1 MWVKGEVMA
10 CCHSSDSSIKDTL
23 MNNHRTRSKPTSK
36 VIKKTTA
43 QEADDQ
49 KAAGQERPIKETTV
63 KDKVISQRFPI
74 VGIGASAGGL
84 EALEQFFRLMP
95 ASSGVAFVV
104 VPHLAPD
111 HASLLTEILQRSTEM
126 SVQEAKDQAPVE
138 PNCIYIIPPNRDM
151 KISHGILQVSVPAEP
166 HAQRLPIDMFLRSL
180 AEDQAEHAIGV
191 ILSGTGYDGTQGFRA
206 INDVGGTTIAQEPA
220 TAKFD
225 GMPTSA
231 INAGHADHVLTVEN
245 MVGLIL
251 SDKPSHGVKIK
262 KTKTPSSLNSI
273 TQILEQ
279 LRIATGLDFSLYK
292 KSTIGRRIERRM
304 VKNNIEEIDL
314 YSRYLKE
321 NPAETTVLF
330 KELLINVTNFFRDP
344 EAFEVMEKV
353 ILPKLCKHKPDDY
366 VFRVW
371 VPACASGE
379 EAYSIAILLCELME
393 KTKQKFQVQIYSTDL
408 DDDAIATARAA
419 IYPNSISLDV
429 SPERLRNYFV
439 KHDAGYRIKKEV
451 REMVVFAIQNI
462 IKDPP
467 FTKLDLISCR
477 NVMIYMES
485 SLQNRLIP
493 MFHYALKPDGVLF
506 LSPSESIG
514 NHTELFSPIDRKWK
528 FYHAINNKTSIQP
541 MMDSPFIWADKK
553 IHQVTEDTVTK
564 TKATNFAELS
574 RKLLIQYFAPAS
586 IITNLKGDILFI
598 HGETGRYLRPAP
610 GHASLNI
617 IEMAREGLEV
627 ELRNAI
633 NAMAK
638 GSPIVKAEIQ
648 YKFNEEP
655 ATVSLCV
662 RQLPVFDDN
671 EELLLVSFQDI
682 EVIASKAKRKVAAK
696 PADIARIEDLEHEL
710 SYTKENLYATIEEQQ
725 AANEELKSTN
735 EELQSTNEEL
745 QSVNEELETSKEELQ
760 SVNEELI
767 TVNSELQ
774 AKIEHLA
781 TAQNDMKNLHDNINI
796 ATIFLDTSMLIRRFT
811 RDASKIY
818 RLVASD
824 VGRLLADIKSDL
836 IDEDILTQAEHVLE
850 TLIPIEREVCTNKDD
865 WYLLRIQPYRTLDNV
880 IDGVVMTFTDITSRI
895 KAEDLVKEARELA
908 ESIVNTI
915 REPILVLNN
924 KLKIISTN
932 SAFCKLFHV
941 TIKDTV
947 GHKIYHLGNHQWD
960 IPVLRKL
967 LETILPQEQVLNDYL
982 VEHDFPRIG
991 RRKILLNGRCI
1002 VNKSGDPS
1010 LILLAMIEVK

>member
-1 MWVKGEVMA
+1 
-10 CCHSSDSSIKDTL
+10 
-23 MNNHRTRSKPTSK
+23 MNDQRTQLPAMSKSLD
-36 VIKKTTA
+36 KTTSP
-43 QEADDQ
+43 E
-49 KAAGQERPIKETTV
+49 KAILK
-63 KDKVISQRFPI
+63 KFPI
-74 VGIGASAGGL
+74 IGIGASAGGL
-84 EALEQFFRLMP
+84 EALEEFLRIMP
-95 ASSGVAFVV
+95 ANSGAAFVV
-104 VPHLAPD
+104 ITHLAPD
-111 HASLLTEILQRSTEM
+111 HASLLTEILQRTTEM
-126 SVQEAKDQAPVE
+126 SVQEAKDQILVE
-138 PNCIYIIPPNRDM
+138 PNCLYIIPPNRDM
-151 KISHGILQVSVPAEP
+151 KISHGALEVSTPVEP
-166 HAQRLPIDMFLRSL
+166 HAQRLPIDMFFGSL
-180 AEDQAEHAIGV
+180 AKDQAENAIGI

-206 INDVGGTTIAQEPA
+206 ISDAGGTTIAQAPD

-231 INAGHADHVLTVEN
+231 INAGHAEHVFTVEK
-245 MVGLIL
+245 MVEFIL
-251 SDKPSHGVKIK
+251 SDKPLHDIK
-262 KTKTPSSLNSI
+262 NHKSKTPSTLNSI

-279 LRIATGLDFSLYK
+279 LRVATGLDFSLYK

-304 VKNNIEEIDL
+304 VKHNIEDIDL

-321 NPAETTVLF
+321 NPAEITVLF

-344 EAFEVMEKV
+344 EAFHVMEKE
-353 ILPKLCKHKPDDY
+353 ILPKLCKHKSNDY

-393 KTKQKFQVQIYSTDL
+393 KTKQQFQVQIYSTDL
-408 DDDAIATARAA
+408 DDDAIATARAG
-419 IYPNSISLDV
+419 IYPSSISLDV
-429 SPERLRNYFV
+429 STERLSNYFV
-439 KHDAGYRIKKEV
+439 KHTAGYRIKQEV
-451 REMVVFAIQNI
+451 RKMVVFAIQNI

-485 SLQNRLIP
+485 ALQNRLIP
-493 MFHYALKPDGVLF
+493 MFHYALKPDGILL

-514 NHTELFSPIDRKWK
+514 NHTELFSPVDRKWK
-528 FYHAINNKTSIQP
+528 FYHAINTKTSTQP
-541 MMDSPFIWADKK
+541 MMNSPFIWADKNK
-553 IHQVTEDTVTK
+553 HQAPEGIMTK
-564 TKATNFAELS
+564 TKETNFADLS

-586 IITNLKGDILFI
+586 IITNLKGDILYI
-598 HGETGRYLRPAP
+598 HGETGQYLRPAP

-617 IEMAREGLEV
+617 IEMARDGLEV

-638 GSPIVKAEIQ
+638 GSAIFKTEIQ
-648 YKFNEEP
+648 YKINDKP

-662 RQLPVFDDN
+662 RQLPAFDGN
-671 EELLLVSFQDI
+671 EGLLLVSFQDI
-682 EVIASKAKRKVAAK
+682 EVIASKTKRKVAAK
-696 PADIARIEDLEHEL
+696 PTDIARIEDLEHEL

-725 AANEELKSTN
+725 AANEEFKSTN

-774 AKIEHLA
+774 SKIEHLA
-781 TAQNDMKNLHDNINI
+781 STQNDMKNLHDNINI

-850 TLIPIEREVCTNKDD
+850 TLIPIEREVCTNKND

-895 KAEDLVKEARELA
+895 KTEELATEARELA

-915 REPILVLNN
+915 REPILVLNS
-924 KLKIISTN
+924 KLKVISTN
-932 SAFCKLFHV
+932 NAFCQLFNV
-941 TIKDTV
+941 TIKQTV
-947 GHKIYHLGNHQWD
+947 GQKIYDLGNHQWD
-960 IPVLRKL
+960 IPALRKL

-982 VEHDFPRIG
+982 VEHDFPGIG
-991 RRKILLNGRCI
+991 RRKILLNARCI
-1002 VNKSGDPS
+1002 INKSGEPS

>member
-1 MWVKGEVMA
+1 M
-10 CCHSSDSSIKDTL
+10 S
-23 MNNHRTRSKPTSK
+23 NQRTPQQPASKSLEKMTHIEK
-36 VIKKTTA
+36 AILKKL
-43 QEADDQ
+43 
-49 KAAGQERPIKETTV
+49 PI
-63 KDKVISQRFPI
+63 I
-74 VGIGASAGGL
+74 GIGASAGGL
-84 EALEQFFRLMP
+84 EALEKFFRLIP
-95 ASSGVAFVV
+95 ARSGAAYVL

-111 HASLLTEILQRSTEM
+111 HASLLTEILQRTTEM
-126 SVQEAKDQAPVE
+126 PVIEAQDQVVVKV
-138 PNCIYIIPPNRDM
+138 NCVYIIPPNRDM
-151 KISHGILQVSVPAEP
+151 KIFHGMLQVYAPVEP
-166 HAQRLPIDMFLRSL
+166 HAQRLPIDMFLCSL
-180 AEDQAEHAIGV
+180 AEDQKKNAIGI
-191 ILSGTGYDGTQGFRA
+191 ILSGTGSDGTQGFRA
-206 INDVGGTTIAQEPA
+206 INDAGGITIAQEPA

-225 GMPTSA
+225 GMPSSA
-231 INAGHADHVLTVEN
+231 INAGHADYVFTVEKMVEFILSEKPQHVLDAQKNKSPSTHSTV
-245 MVGLIL
+245 
-251 SDKPSHGVKIK
+251 
-262 KTKTPSSLNSI
+262 

-279 LRIATGLDFSLYK
+279 LRSVTGVDFTLYK
-292 KSTIGRRIERRM
+292 RSTIGRRIERRM
-304 VKNNIEEIDL
+304 VKHNIEDILL

-321 NPAETTVLF
+321 NPAEIKVLF

-344 EAFEVMEKV
+344 EAFEVLEKL
-353 ILPKLCKHKPDDY
+353 ILPKLCKDKPDDY

-379 EAYSIAILLCELME
+379 EAYSIAILLCELMN
-393 KTKQKFQVQIYSTDL
+393 KTKQQFQVQIYSTDL

-419 IYPNSISLDV
+419 IYPASISLDV
-429 SPERLRNYFV
+429 SPERLHNFFQ
-439 KHDAGYRIKKEV
+439 KHEAGYRIKKEV
-451 REMVVFAIQNI
+451 REMVVFAIQDV

-467 FTKLDLISCR
+467 FTRMDLISCR
-477 NVMIYMES
+477 NLMIYMETA
-485 SLQNRLIP
+485 LQSRLIP
-493 MFHYALKPDGVLF
+493 MFHYALKSEGVLF

-528 FYHAINNKTSIQP
+528 FYHAINRKTSTHHMIN
-541 MMDSPFIWADKK
+541 SPFMWADKNH
-553 IHQVTEDTVTK
+553 HQAPEQVMAK
-564 TKATNFAELS
+564 TKEIDFAELS
-574 RKLLIQYFAPAS
+574 RKLLIKYFAPAS
-586 IITNLKGDILFI
+586 IITNVKGDIVYV
-598 HGETGRYLRPAP
+598 HGETGKYLRPAP

-617 IEMAREGLEV
+617 IEMARDGLEV
-627 ELRNAI
+627 ELRNGI
-633 NAMAK
+633 HAMAK
-638 GSPIVKAEIQ
+638 GTAIYKTQIQ
-648 YKFNEEP
+648 YKFNDEP

-662 RQLPVFDDN
+662 RQLPVVDSNDG
-671 EELLLVSFQDI
+671 LLLVSFEDVA
-682 EVIASKAKRKVAAK
+682 VIASKSKRKPAAK

-725 AANEELKSTN
+725 AANEEFKSTN

-781 TAQNDMKNLHDNINI
+781 SAQNDIKNLHDNINI

-824 VGRLLADIKSDL
+824 VGRLLADIKCDL
-836 IDEDILTQAEHVLE
+836 VDEDILAQAESVLE
-850 TLIPIEREVCTNKDD
+850 TLIPVEREVCSNKGD

-895 KAEDLVKEARELA
+895 NTEELVKEARELA

-915 REPILVLNN
+915 REPILVLNS
-924 KLKIISTN
+924 KLKVISTN
-932 SAFCKLFHV
+932 KAFCDLFHV

-947 GHKIYHLGNHQWD
+947 GHKVYELGNHQWD
-960 IPVLRKL
+960 IPALRKL

-982 VEHDFPRIG
+982 VEHNFPGIG

-1002 VNKSGDPS
+1002 VNKSGEPS

>member
-1 MWVKGEVMA
+1 
-10 CCHSSDSSIKDTL
+10 
-23 MNNHRTRSKPTSK
+23 
-36 VIKKTTA
+36 
-43 QEADDQ
+43 
-49 KAAGQERPIKETTV
+49 
-63 KDKVISQRFPI
+63 
-74 VGIGASAGGL
+74 
-84 EALEQFFRLMP
+84 
-95 ASSGVAFVV
+95 
-104 VPHLAPD
+104 
-111 HASLLTEILQRSTEM
+111 
-126 SVQEAKDQAPVE
+126 
-138 PNCIYIIPPNRDM
+138 
-151 KISHGILQVSVPAEP
+151 
-166 HAQRLPIDMFLRSL
+166 MFLRSL
-180 AEDQAEHAIGV
+180 AEDQAENAIGI

-206 INDVGGTTIAQEPA
+206 INDAGGTTIAQEPS

-231 INAGHADHVLTVEN
+231 INVGHADHVFTVQK
-245 MVGLIL
+245 MVEFIL
-251 SDKPSHGVKIK
+251 SDKSLHAL
-262 KTKTPSSLNSI
+262 KTTKPKTPSTLNTI
-273 TQILEQ
+273 AQILEQ
-279 LRIATGLDFSLYK
+279 LRAATGLDFSLYK

-304 VKNNIEEIDL
+304 VKHNIEDINL

-321 NPAETTVLF
+321 NPAEITVLF

-353 ILPKLCKHKPDDY
+353 VLPHLCKSKSNNY

-379 EAYSIAILLCELME
+379 EAYSIAMLLCELMDR
-393 KTKQKFQVQIYSTDL
+393 TKQQFQVQIYSTDL

-419 IYPNSISLDV
+419 IYPASISLDV
-429 SPERLRNYFV
+429 SPERLHKFFV

-477 NVMIYMES
+477 NLMIYMETT
-485 SLQNRLIP
+485 LQNRLIP
-493 MFHYALKPDGVLF
+493 MFHYALKPEGVVF

-528 FYHAINNKTSIQP
+528 FYHAINSNTPTQP
-541 MMDSPFIWADKK
+541 MMNSPFIWADKNN
-553 IHQVTEDTVTK
+553 HQATEEIMTK
-564 TKATNFAELS
+564 TKVTNFSELS

-586 IITNLKGDILFI
+586 IITNLKGDILYI
-598 HGETGRYLRPAP
+598 HGETGKYLRPAP

-617 IEMAREGLEV
+617 IEMARDGLEV
-627 ELRNAI
+627 EIRNGI
-633 NAMAK
+633 HAMAK
-638 GSPIVKAEIQ
+638 GTPIVKTDIQ
-648 YKFNEEP
+648 YKFNNEP

-662 RQLPVFDDN
+662 RQLPAQDGN
-671 EELLLVSFQDI
+671 EGLLLVSFEDI
-682 EVIASKAKRKVAAK
+682 PAKVSKAKRKTTTK
-696 PADIARIEDLEHEL
+696 PADVARIEDLEHEL

-725 AANEELKSTN
+725 AANEEFKSTN

-781 TAQNDMKNLHDNINI
+781 STQNDMKNLHDNINI
-796 ATIFLDTSMLIRRFT
+796 ATIFLDTGMLIRRFT

-824 VGRLLADIKSDL
+824 VGRLLTDIKSDL
-836 IDEDILTQAEHVLE
+836 VDEDMLLQAEHVLD

-880 IDGVVMTFTDITSRI
+880 IDGVVMTFTDITSRV
-895 KAEDLVKEARELA
+895 KTEELMKEARELA

-915 REPILVLNN
+915 REPILVLNS
-924 KLKIISTN
+924 KLKVISTN
-932 SAFCKLFHV
+932 KAFCQLFHV

-947 GHKIYHLGNHQWD
+947 GHKIYELGNHQWD
-960 IPVLRKL
+960 IPALRKL
-967 LETILPQEQVLNDYL
+967 LETILPQEQILNDYL
-982 VEHDFPRIG
+982 VEHDFPGIG
-991 RRKILLNGRCI
+991 RRKILLNGRFI
-1002 VNKSGDPS
+1002 ANKSGEPS

>member
-1 MWVKGEVMA
+1 
-10 CCHSSDSSIKDTL
+10 
-23 MNNHRTRSKPTSK
+23 MNNHRTRSDPTSK
-36 VIKKTTA
+36 AIKKTTA
-43 QEADDQ
+43 QEKTA
-49 KAAGQERPIKETTV
+49 
-63 KDKVISQRFPI
+63 KDKVISERFPI
-74 VGIGASAGGL
+74 IGIGASAGGL

-95 ASSGVAFVV
+95 ASSDAAFVV
-104 VPHLAPD
+104 VTHLAPD

-126 SVQEAKDQAPVE
+126 SVQEATDQAPVE

-151 KISHGILQVSVPAEP
+151 KISHGMLQVSPPTEP

-180 AEDQAEHAIGV
+180 AEDQAKNAIGV
-191 ILSGTGYDGTQGFRA
+191 ILSGTGSDGTQGFRA
-206 INDVGGTTIAQEPA
+206 INDAGGTTIAQDPA

-231 INAGHADHVLTVEN
+231 INAGHADHVLTVEK
-245 MVGLIL
+245 MAEFIL
-251 SDKPSHGVKIK
+251 SDKPFHGLKIQ
-262 KTKTPSSLNSI
+262 KTKTPSTLNSI

-279 LRIATGLDFSLYK
+279 LRVATGLDFSLYK

-304 VKNNIEEIDL
+304 VKHNIEEIDL

-321 NPAETTVLF
+321 NPAEITVLF

-393 KTKQKFQVQIYSTDL
+393 KTKQQFHVQIYSTDL

-419 IYPNSISLDV
+419 IYPDSISLDV
-429 SPERLRNYFV
+429 NPERLRNYFV

-451 REMVVFAIQNI
+451 REMVIFAIQNI

-485 SLQNRLIP
+485 ALQNRLIP

-514 NHTELFSPIDRKWK
+514 NHTNLFSPINRKWK
-528 FYHAINNKTSIQP
+528 FYHAINSKSSTHLLMNNP
-541 MMDSPFIWADKK
+541 YIWTDKK
-553 IHQVTEDTVTK
+553 NYQIPEEIMIK
-564 TKATNFAELS
+564 TKETNFAELS
-574 RKLLIQYFAPAS
+574 RKLLIKYFAPAS
-586 IITNLKGDILFI
+586 IITNLKGDILYI
-598 HGETGRYLRPAP
+598 HGETDKYLRPAP

-617 IEMAREGLEV
+617 IEMARDGLEV

-633 NAMAK
+633 HAMAK
-638 GSPIVKAEIQ
+638 DLPVVKTEVH
-648 YKFNEEP
+648 YKLNDEP
-655 ATVSLCV
+655 AKVSLCV
-662 RQLPVFDDN
+662 RQLPVLDDK
-671 EELLLVSFQDI
+671 EGLLLVSFQDI

-725 AANEELKSTN
+725 AANEEFKSTN

-774 AKIEHLA
+774 EKIEHLA
-781 TAQNDMKNLHDNINI
+781 TTQNDMKNLHDNINI
-796 ATIFLDTSMLIRRFT
+796 ATIFLDTRMLIRRFS

-818 RLVASD
+818 RLVETD

-836 IDEDILTQAEHVLE
+836 MDESILTQAEHVLE
-850 TLIPIEREVCTNKDD
+850 TLVPIQREVCTNKDN
-865 WYLLRIQPYRTLDNV
+865 WYLMRIQPYRTLDNV
-880 IDGVVMTFTDITSRI
+880 IDGVVITFTDITSRV

-908 ESIVNTI
+908 ENIVNTI

-932 SAFCKLFHV
+932 NAFCKLFHV

-947 GHKIYHLGNHQWD
+947 GHKIYDLGNNQWD
-960 IPVLRKL
+960 IPALRKL

-982 VEHDFPRIG
+982 VEHDFPGIG

-1002 VNKSGDPS
+1002 VNKSGEAS
-1010 LILLAMIEVK
+1010 LMLLAMIEVN

>member
-1 MWVKGEVMA
+1 
-10 CCHSSDSSIKDTL
+10 
-23 MNNHRTRSKPTSK
+23 MNDQRTRLLATSNSLDK
-36 VIKKTTA
+36 STDLEKAILKK
-43 QEADDQ
+43 
-49 KAAGQERPIKETTV
+49 
-63 KDKVISQRFPI
+63 FPI

-95 ASSGVAFVV
+95 ANSGAAYVV

-126 SVQEAKDQAPVE
+126 SVQEAKDQILVE

-151 KISHGILQVSVPAEP
+151 KISHGTLQVSTPIEP
-166 HAQRLPIDMFLRSL
+166 HAQRLPIDMFLRAL
-180 AEDQAEHAIGV
+180 AEDQAKNAIGV

-206 INDVGGTTIAQEPA
+206 ISDAGGTTIAQEPS

-225 GMPTSA
+225 GMPNSA
-231 INAGHADHVLTVEN
+231 INAGHADHVLTVEK
-245 MVGLIL
+245 MVEFIL
-251 SDKPSHGVKIK
+251 SDKPLYGIK
-262 KTKTPSSLNSI
+262 TQKNKKPSTLNSI

-279 LRIATGLDFSLYK
+279 LRVATGLDFSLYK

-304 VKNNIEEIDL
+304 IKHNIEEMDL

-321 NPAETTVLF
+321 NPAEITVLF

-353 ILPKLCKHKPDDY
+353 ILPKLCKHKSKDY

-393 KTKQKFQVQIYSTDL
+393 RTKQQFQVQIYSTDL
-408 DDDAIATARAA
+408 DDDAITTARAA

-429 SPERLRNYFV
+429 TPERLRNFFV

-477 NVMIYMES
+477 NVMIYMEPT
-485 SLQNRLIP
+485 LQNRLIP
-493 MFHYALKPDGVLF
+493 MFHYALKPEGVLF

-528 FYHAINNKTSIQP
+528 FYHAINSKTSSLP
-541 MMDSPFIWADKK
+541 MMNSPFIWADKNK
-553 IHQVTEDTVTK
+553 HQAPEEFMKK
-564 TKATNFAELS
+564 TKETNFADLS

-586 IITNLKGDILFI
+586 IITNLKGDILYI
-598 HGETGRYLRPAP
+598 HGETGQYLRPAP
-610 GHASLNI
+610 GHATLNI
-617 IEMAREGLEV
+617 IEMARDGLEL

-638 GSPIVKAEIQ
+638 GSPIIKTEIQ

-662 RQLPVFDDN
+662 RQLPAFDDN
-671 EELLLVSFQDI
+671 EGLLLVSFQDI
-682 EVIASKAKRKVAAK
+682 EVIASKSKSKRKVAPK

-725 AANEELKSTN
+725 AANEEFKSTN

-774 AKIEHLA
+774 TKIEHLA
-781 TAQNDMKNLHDNINI
+781 STQNDMKNLHDNINI
-796 ATIFLDTSMLIRRFT
+796 ATIFLDTGMLIRRFT

-850 TLIPIEREVCTNKDD
+850 TLTPIEREVCTNKDD

-880 IDGVVMTFTDITSRI
+880 IDGVVMTFTDITRRI
-895 KAEDLVKEARELA
+895 KTEDLVKEARELA

-915 REPILVLNN
+915 REPILVLNS

-932 SAFCKLFHV
+932 KAFCQLFNV

-947 GHKIYHLGNHQWD
+947 GHKIYELGNHQWD
-960 IPVLRKL
+960 IPALRKL

-982 VEHDFPRIG
+982 VEHDFPGIG
-991 RRKILLNGRCI
+991 RRKILLNARCI
-1002 VNKSGDPS
+1002 INKSGEPS

>member
-1 MWVKGEVMA
+1 MIRYLRIG
-10 CCHSSDSSIKDTL
+10 SSMKDAS
-23 MNNHRTRSKPTSK
+23 MNDPISRSGLTAKSLGKMTAIEK
-36 VIKKTTA
+36 VVLKKL
-43 QEADDQ
+43 
-49 KAAGQERPIKETTV
+49 
-63 KDKVISQRFPI
+63 PI

-84 EALEQFFRLMP
+84 EALEHFFRLIP
-95 ASSGVAFVV
+95 ANSDHAFVL

-111 HASLLTEILQRSTEM
+111 HASLLTEILQRTTAM
-126 SVQEAKDQAPVE
+126 PVIEAKDQVQVQA
-138 PNCIYIIPPNRDM
+138 NCVYIIPPNRDM
-151 KISHGILQVSVPAEP
+151 KIFHGKLQVSTPVES
-166 HAQRLPIDMFLRSL
+166 HAQRLPVDMFLRSL
-180 AEDQAEHAIGV
+180 AEDQTENAIGI

-206 INDVGGTTIAQEPA
+206 INDAGGTTIAQEPT

-231 INAGHADHVLTVEN
+231 INAGHADHVFTVEK
-245 MVGLIL
+245 MVEFIL
-251 SDKPSHGVKIK
+251 SDKPLHAIK
-262 KTKTPSSLNSI
+262 TTKPKTPSTLNAI
-273 TQILEQ
+273 AQILEQ
-279 LRIATGLDFSLYK
+279 LRAATGLDFSLYK

-304 VKNNIEEIDL
+304 VKHNIEDINL
-314 YSRYLKE
+314 YSRYIKE
-321 NPAETTVLF
+321 NPDEITVLF
-330 KELLINVTNFFRDP
+330 KELLINVTNFFRDQ
-344 EAFEVMEKV
+344 EAFNVMEKV
-353 ILPKLCKHKPDDY
+353 ILPNLCKNKANDY

-379 EAYSIAILLCELME
+379 EAYSIAILLCELMDR
-393 KTKQKFQVQIYSTDL
+393 TKQQFQVQIYSTDL

-419 IYPNSISLDV
+419 IYPANISLDV
-429 SPERLRNYFV
+429 SPERLRNFFV

-451 REMVVFAIQNI
+451 REMVVFAIQNT

-477 NVMIYMES
+477 NLMIYMES
-485 SLQNRLIP
+485 TLQSRLIS
-493 MFHYALKPDGVLF
+493 MFHYALKPEGVLF
-506 LSPSESIG
+506 LSPAESIG

-528 FYHAINNKTSIQP
+528 FYHAINSKSSTQP
-541 MMDSPFIWADKK
+541 MMNSPFIWADKNN
-553 IHQVTEDTVTK
+553 HQAPGETMIK
-564 TKATNFAELS
+564 TKETNFAELS

-586 IITNLKGDILFI
+586 IITNLKGDILYI
-598 HGETGRYLRPAP
+598 HGETGKYLRPAP
-610 GHASLNI
+610 GHATLNI
-617 IEMAREGLEV
+617 IEMARDGLEV

-633 NAMAK
+633 HTMAK
-638 GSPIVKAEIQ
+638 GSSIVKTDIQ
-648 YKFNEEP
+648 FKYNDEP

-662 RQLPVFDDN
+662 RQLPVLNGN

-682 EVIASKAKRKVAAK
+682 EMIASKAKRKTAVK
-696 PADIARIEDLEHEL
+696 PTDIARIEDLEHEL

-725 AANEELKSTN
+725 AANEEFKSTN

-781 TAQNDMKNLHDNINI
+781 SAQNDMKNLHDNINT
-796 ATIFLDTSMLIRRFT
+796 ATIFLDTGMLIRRFT
-811 RDASKIY
+811 RDAAKIY

-836 IDEDILTQAEHVLE
+836 IDEDILAQAENVLE
-850 TLIPIEREVCTNKDD
+850 TLIPIEREVCTNKDG

-895 KAEDLVKEARELA
+895 KAEYLVKEARELA

-924 KLKIISTN
+924 KLKVISTN
-932 SAFCKLFHV
+932 NAFCQLFHV
-941 TIKDTV
+941 TNKDTV
-947 GHKIYHLGNHQWD
+947 GRKIYELGNHQWD
-960 IPVLRKL
+960 NPALRKL

-982 VEHDFPRIG
+982 VEHDFPGIG

-1002 VNKSGDPS
+1002 VNKSGEPS

>member
-1 MWVKGEVMA
+1 
-10 CCHSSDSSIKDTL
+10 
-23 MNNHRTRSKPTSK
+23 MNDQRTQLPSMSESLDKMTTPEK
-36 VIKKTTA
+36 AILKK
-43 QEADDQ
+43 
-49 KAAGQERPIKETTV
+49 
-63 KDKVISQRFPI
+63 FPI
-74 VGIGASAGGL
+74 IGIGASAGGL
-84 EALEQFFRLMP
+84 EALEEFFRLMP
-95 ASSGVAFVV
+95 ANSGASFVV
-104 VPHLAPD
+104 VTHLAPD

-126 SVQEAKDQAPVE
+126 PVKEAKDQTSVE
-138 PNCIYIIPPNRDM
+138 PNCLYIIPPNRDM
-151 KISHGILQVSVPAEP
+151 KISHGALQVNTPVEP
-166 HAQRLPIDMFLRSL
+166 HAQRLPIDMFFDSL
-180 AEDQAEHAIGV
+180 AKDQAENAIGI
-191 ILSGTGYDGTQGFRA
+191 ILSGTGCDGTQGFRTIIDA
-206 INDVGGTTIAQEPA
+206 GGTTIAQAPD

-231 INAGHADHVLTVEN
+231 INTGHAEHVLTVEK
-245 MVGLIL
+245 MVGFIL
-251 SDKPSHGVKIK
+251 SDRPLHSIK
-262 KTKTPSSLNSI
+262 HQKSKTPSKLNSI
-273 TQILEQ
+273 SQILEQ
-279 LRIATGLDFSLYK
+279 LRVSTGLDFSLYK

-304 VKNNIEEIDL
+304 LKHNIEEIDL

-321 NPAETTVLF
+321 NPAEINVLF
-330 KELLINVTNFFRDP
+330 KELLINVTNFFRDH
-344 EAFEVMEKV
+344 EAFNVMEKV
-353 ILPKLCKHKPDDY
+353 ILPKLCKHKSNDY

-393 KTKQKFQVQIYSTDL
+393 KTKQQFQVQIYSTDL

-419 IYPNSISLDV
+419 IYPRSISLDV
-429 SPERLRNYFV
+429 SPERLSNYFV

-467 FTKLDLISCR
+467 FTKLDFISCR

-485 SLQNRLIP
+485 ALQNRLIP

-514 NHTELFSPIDRKWK
+514 NHTNLFSPIDRKWK
-528 FYHAINNKTSIQP
+528 FYHAINTKTTTQP
-541 MMDSPFIWADKK
+541 MMNSPFIWADKNK
-553 IHQVTEDTVTK
+553 SQAPEEMMTK
-564 TKATNFAELS
+564 TKETNFADLS

-586 IITNLKGDILFI
+586 IITNLKGDILYI
-598 HGETGRYLRPAP
+598 HGETGQYLRPAP

-617 IEMAREGLEV
+617 IEMAREGLEI
-627 ELRNAI
+627 ELRNGI

-638 GSPIVKAEIQ
+638 GSAIFKTEIH
-648 YKFNEEP
+648 YKIKDEP

-662 RQLPVFDDN
+662 RQLPAFNGN
-671 EELLLVSFQDI
+671 EGLLLVSFQDI
-682 EVIASKAKRKVAAK
+682 EVIVSKPKRKLAAK
-696 PADIARIEDLEHEL
+696 PADMARIEDLEHEL

-725 AANEELKSTN
+725 AANEEFKSTN

-774 AKIEHLA
+774 TKIEHLA
-781 TAQNDMKNLHDNINI
+781 STQNDMKNLHDNINI

-850 TLIPIEREVCTNKDD
+850 TLIPIEREICTNKND

-895 KAEDLVKEARELA
+895 KTEELVTEARELA

-932 SAFCKLFHV
+932 HAFCQLFHV

-947 GHKIYHLGNHQWD
+947 GHKIYDLGNHQWN
-960 IPVLRKL
+960 IPALRKL

-991 RRKILLNGRCI
+991 HRKVLLNARCI
-1002 VNKSGDPS
+1002 VNKSGEPS

>member
-1 MWVKGEVMA
+1 
-10 CCHSSDSSIKDTL
+10 
-23 MNNHRTRSKPTSK
+23 MNDQRTQLPATSK
-36 VIKKTTA
+36 SLDKMTAPEKIISKK
-43 QEADDQ
+43 
-49 KAAGQERPIKETTV
+49 
-63 KDKVISQRFPI
+63 FPI
-74 VGIGASAGGL
+74 IGIGASAGGL

-95 ASSGVAFVV
+95 ASSGAAFVV
-104 VPHLAPD
+104 VTHLAPD
-111 HASLLTEILQRSTEM
+111 HASLLTEILQRSTRM
-126 SVQEAKDQAPVE
+126 SVAEAKDQTLVE
-138 PNCIYIIPPNRDM
+138 PNCLYIIPPNRDM
-151 KISHGILQVSVPAEP
+151 KISHGALEVNAPVEP
-166 HAQRLPIDMFLRSL
+166 HAQRLPIDMFFASL
-180 AEDQAEHAIGV
+180 AKDQAENSIGI

-206 INDVGGTTIAQEPA
+206 ISDAGGSTIAQAPD

-231 INAGHADHVLTVEN
+231 INAGHAEHVLTIEKMVEF
-245 MVGLIL
+245 IL
-251 SDKPSHGVKIK
+251 SDKLLHHIK
-262 KTKTPSSLNSI
+262 NHKSKTPSRLNSI

-279 LRIATGLDFSLYK
+279 LRVATGLDFSLYK

-304 VKNNIEEIDL
+304 VKHNIEEIDL

-321 NPAETTVLF
+321 NPAEINVLF

-344 EAFEVMEKV
+344 EAFHVMEKV
-353 ILPKLCKHKPDDY
+353 ILPKLCKHKSNDY

-393 KTKQKFQVQIYSTDL
+393 KTKQQFQVQIYSTDL

-419 IYPNSISLDV
+419 IYPSSISLDV

-485 SLQNRLIP
+485 TLQNRLIP
-493 MFHYALKPDGVLF
+493 MFHYALKPDAVLF

-528 FYHAINNKTSIQP
+528 FYHAINTKTTTQP
-541 MMDSPFIWADKK
+541 MMNSPFIWADKNK
-553 IHQVTEDTVTK
+553 HPAPEEMMTK
-564 TKATNFAELS
+564 TKETNFADLS

-586 IITNLKGDILFI
+586 IITNLKGDILYI
-598 HGETGRYLRPAP
+598 HGETGQYLRPAP

-617 IEMAREGLEV
+617 IEMARNGLEV

-638 GSPIVKAEIQ
+638 GSVIFKTEIH
-648 YKFNEEP
+648 YKINDEP
-655 ATVSLCV
+655 ANVSLCV
-662 RQLPVFDDN
+662 RQLPAFDGN
-671 EELLLVSFQDI
+671 EGLLLVSFQDI
-682 EVIASKAKRKVAAK
+682 EVIASKSKRKVAAK

-725 AANEELKSTN
+725 AANEEFKSTN

-774 AKIEHLA
+774 TKIEHLA
-781 TAQNDMKNLHDNINI
+781 STQNDMKNLHDNINI

-895 KAEDLVKEARELA
+895 KTEDLVKEARELA

-915 REPILVLNN
+915 REPILVLNS

-932 SAFCKLFHV
+932 HAFCQLFHV

-947 GHKIYHLGNHQWD
+947 GHKIYELGNHQWD
-960 IPVLRKL
+960 IPALRKL

-982 VEHDFPRIG
+982 VEHDFPGIG
-991 RRKILLNGRCI
+991 RRKILLNARCI
-1002 VNKSGDPS
+1002 VNKSGEPS